1 MILEAC
7 VGNVEDAIRAQTNG
21 ADQLELCD
29 RLDLDGTSPPR
40 ELVAAVCSAVSI
52 PVKVILNPVPFEY
65 SYSAEQLNGIIAYM
79 ASLDDLNVA
88 GFVFGALD
96 SQQMPSLGA
105 VEKIAS
111 ATSLPITFHKAI
123 DETADNLSA
132 LSQLAKSK
140 LVQFV
145 LTSGGQPTAQ
155 QGQGGLIE
163 MQDLLTAQTPS
174 GEQPIKLIAAGGITS
189 ANLLK
194 LDQAL
199 SLEYYHGK
207 KIVD

>member
-7 VGNVEDAIRAQTNG
+7 VGTVEDAIRAQTNG

-52 PVKVILNPVPFEY
+52 PVKVILNPVPYEY
-65 SYSAEQLNGIIAYM
+65 SYSAQQLDGILAYM
-79 ASLDDLNVA
+79 VLLEDLNVT
-88 GFVFGALD
+88 GFVFGALGSD
-96 SQQMPSLGA
+96 KMPDLAA

-111 ATSLPITFHKAI
+111 ATSLPFTFHKAI
-123 DETADNLSA
+123 DETADILLA
-132 LSQLAKSK
+132 LSQLAESK

-145 LTSGGQPTAQ
+145 LTSGGKPTAQ

-163 MQDLLTAQTPS
+163 MRDSLAAQTPN

-189 ANLLK
+189 ANLPE

-199 SLEYYHGK
+199 GLEYYHGK